1 LNVGKTLGDQYR
13 EARLKAAAY
22 NEKLATQQGAAE
34 ALDVSSPETI
44 GRWERDEVIP
54 SNINVRRMA
63 QLYRA
68 PELMQNYCATQC
80 PLGCGRVTP
89 VQDECF
95 ERTAIKLFNEAQE
108 VGDVAKALL
117 LIASDGRV
125 RPDEVAAFQNVVKK
139 LGSLKTV
146 IDALQIYAEKNGMS
160 GRDA

>member
-1 LNVGKTLGDQYR
+1 
-13 EARLKAAAY
+13 
-22 NEKLATQQGAAE
+22 
-34 ALDVSSPETI
+34 
-44 GRWERDEVIP
+44 
-54 SNINVRRMA
+54 M
-63 QLYRA
+63 
-68 PELMQNYCATQC
+68 
-80 PLGCGRVTP
+80 TP

-125 RPDEVAAFQNVVKK
+125 RPDEVAAFQDVVKK

>member
-1 LNVGKTLGDQYR
+1 MNVGKTYGEQLR

-22 NEKLATQQGAAE
+22 NENLATQQGAAE

-44 GRWERDEVIP
+44 GRWERDEVLP
-54 SNINVRRMA
+54 SNINTRRMA
-63 QLYRA
+63 QLYNT
-68 PELMQNYCATQC
+68 PELMTNYCATIC
-80 PLGCGRVTP
+80 PIGCGRVSP
-89 VQDECF
+89 VQDENF

-125 RPDEVAAFQNVVKK
+125 RPDEVAAFQNVVKR

-146 IDALQIYAEKNGMS
+146 IDALQIYAEKNGLN